1 SSCSFPGNLA
11 ICNSCLTHLL
21 FFPGRKEGKEV
32 NNDLATLYSDLFL
45 YSCRFAKMTRVSVYS
60 AALVA
65 FVAATAMIIASITL
79 PHWVT
84 YTVTTAE
91 GKEYSKHIGL
101 HRSCSTGFDEPCQVF
116 PTEEL
121 CANGER
127 YFCSMWRSVGFLAS
141 FSTILHLASIVT
153 FLVIMGGG
161 KYKRETGWT
170 VLGGLLVFVAAIEF
184 TLMGIVA
191 YLYDND
197 EQFQVPGWGLD
208 SSWILCTVSASISIL
223 CAAGLAI
230 SAFVLPPE
238 EGYEFL
244 NDPMP

>member
-1 SSCSFPGNLA
+1 
-11 ICNSCLTHLL
+11 
-21 FFPGRKEGKEV
+21 
-32 NNDLATLYSDLFL
+32 
-45 YSCRFAKMTRVSVYS
+45 
-60 AALVA
+60 
-65 FVAATAMIIASITL
+65 MIIASITL

-101 HRSCSTGFDEPCQVF
+101 HRSCSNGFNEPCQVF

-121 CANGER
+121 CSANGER

-184 TLMGIVA
+184 TLMGIVVSGLFGLLNA
-191 YLYDND
+191 LDTRARLNIVCFVTGISLR
-197 EQFQVPGWGLD
+197 QRRAVPGSWLGAGLLLDLVHRERFNFD
-208 SSWILCTVSASISIL
+208 SVCRWIGHFRL
-223 CAAGLAI
+223 CAPARGGLRVSERPHAVI
-230 SAFVLPPE
+230 DMSNDQI
-238 EGYEFL
+238 L
-244 NDPMP
+244 NLDQLSNRRAY

>member
-1 SSCSFPGNLA
+1 
-11 ICNSCLTHLL
+11 
-21 FFPGRKEGKEV
+21 
-32 NNDLATLYSDLFL
+32 
-45 YSCRFAKMTRVSVYS
+45 MTRVSVYS

-84 YTVTTAE
+84 YTVATAE

-101 HRSCSTGFDEPCQVF
+101 HRSCSNGFNEPCQVF

-121 CANGER
+121 CSANGER